1 LDKYNFMKSNILVFF
16 KSFLFILLFSNVS
29 AEEPR
34 FYIPDS
40 PPIAAKAFVL
50 MDHNSGKILAGENE
64 NERRSPASLT
74 KIMTSYV
81 VFKRLKED
89 FISLD
94 DEVKISEKAWKTGGS
109 RSFIEVGKMIK
120 LENLLKGMIIQSGN
134 DASVAL
140 AEHVAGSEGTF
151 VLFMNDY
158 AQEIGMEN
166 SRFENSSGLPHK
178 DQYTTAKDMALLSSA
193 IINEF
198 PDFYEWY
205 GQKEFTYNNIKQIN
219 RNKLLFTDSTVDGLK
234 TGWTQKAGY
243 CLATSAN
250 RVGMR
255 LLSVVL
261 GSSSPAVRTA
271 ETEKLLDYGFRF
283 FETQSVNDISHQV
296 PVYKSKVGNIK
307 VGVADSSYLTLPRN
321 QFKYTTQTINLT
333 GDLIAPI
340 KQGDQVGTLAIS
352 FNDEDIATLP
362 LIALENADEAGFVS
376 KMIDTVKLMFR

>member
-1 LDKYNFMKSNILVFF
+1 MKSNILNLLKTFF
-16 KSFLFILLFSNVS
+16 LVLVFSNLN

-40 PPIAAKAFVL
+40 PPIAAKAYIL
-50 MDHNSGKILAGENE
+50 MDHNSGKILAAENE
-64 NERRSPASLT
+64 NERRAPASLT

-81 VFKRLKED
+81 VFKRLKEE
-89 FISLD
+89 FIYLD

-120 LENLLKGMIIQSGN
+120 LEDLLKGMIIQSGN

-158 AQEIGMEN
+158 AQEIGMIN
-166 SRFENSSGLPHK
+166 TRFENSSGLPHK
-178 DQYTTAKDMALLSSA
+178 DQYTTAKDMAILSSV
-193 IINEF
+193 IIKEF
-198 PDFYEWY
+198 PELYDWY
-205 GQKEFTYNNIKQIN
+205 GLKEFTYNNIKQIN

-255 LLSVVL
+255 LISIVL
-261 GSSSPAVRTA
+261 GSASPAIRTL

-283 FETQSVNDISHQV
+283 FETQSVNDVSHQV
-296 PVYKSKVGNIK
+296 PVFKSKIGNMK

-321 QFKYTTQTINLT
+321 QFKYTTQTIKLS

-340 KQGDQVGTLAIS
+340 NQGDQVGILVIS

-362 LIALENADEAGFVS
+362 LIALENAKEGGFVS

>member
-1 LDKYNFMKSNILVFF
+1 MKSNIFTFL
-16 KSFLFILLFSNVS
+16 KSFFLIFIFSNVN

-40 PPIAAKAFVL
+40 PPIAAKSYVL

-81 VFKRLKED
+81 IFKRLKED

-120 LENLLKGMIIQSGN
+120 LEDLLMGMIIQSGN

-158 AQEIGMEN
+158 AQEIGMTN

-178 DQYTTAKDMALLSSA
+178 DQYTTAKDMALLSSV
-193 IINEF
+193 IIKEF

-234 TGWTQKAGY
+234 TGWTEKAGY
-243 CLATSAN
+243 CLVTSAN
-250 RVGMR
+250 RVDMR
-255 LLSVVL
+255 LISVVL
-261 GSSSPAVRTA
+261 GSASPAIRTA

-296 PVYKSKVGNIK
+296 PVYKSKIGNIK

-321 QFKYTTQTINLT
+321 QFKYTTQIINLE

-340 KQGDQVGTLAIS
+340 NQGDEVGTLAIS

-362 LIALENADEAGFVS
+362 LIALEDANEAGFVS

>member
-1 LDKYNFMKSNILVFF
+1 MKSNILNLLKAFFFVLVFA
-16 KSFLFILLFSNVS
+16 NVN

-40 PPIAAKAFVL
+40 PPIAAKAYVL
-50 MDHNSGKILAGENE
+50 MDHNSGKILAAENE
-64 NERRSPASLT
+64 NERRAPASLT

-81 VFKRLKED
+81 VFKRLKEE

-109 RSFIEVGKMIK
+109 RSFIEVGKMIN
-120 LENLLKGMIIQSGN
+120 LEDLLKGMIIQSGN

-158 AQEIGMEN
+158 AQEIGMIN
-166 SRFENSSGLPHK
+166 TRFENSSGLPHK
-178 DQYTTAKDMALLSSA
+178 DQYTTAKDMAILSSV
-193 IINEF
+193 IIKEF
-198 PDFYEWY
+198 PVLYEWY
-205 GQKEFTYNNIKQIN
+205 GQKEFSYNNIKQIN
-219 RNKLLFTDSTVDGLK
+219 RNKLLFNDATVDGLK
-234 TGWTQKAGY
+234 TGWTEKAGY

-255 LLSVVL
+255 LISIVL
-261 GSSSPAVRTA
+261 GSSSPSVRTA

-296 PVYKSKVGNIK
+296 PVFKSKKGNMK

-321 QFKYTTQTINLT
+321 QFKYTTQTIELS

-340 KQGDQVGTLAIS
+340 NQGEQVGTLAIS

-362 LIALENADEAGFVS
+362 LIALENADEAGFVT

>member
-1 LDKYNFMKSNILVFF
+1 MKSNILNLF
-16 KSFLFILLFSNVS
+16 KSFFLVLVLSNVN

-40 PPIAAKAFVL
+40 PPIAAKAYVL
-50 MDHNSGKILAGENE
+50 MDHNSGKILAAENE
-64 NERRSPASLT
+64 NERRAPASLT

-81 VFKRLKED
+81 VFKRLKEE

-109 RSFIEVGKMIK
+109 RSFIEVDKMIK
-120 LENLLKGMIIQSGN
+120 LEDLLKGMIIQSGN

-158 AQEIGMEN
+158 AQEIGMKN
-166 SRFENSSGLPHK
+166 TRFENSSGLPHK
-178 DQYTTAKDMALLSSA
+178 DQYTTAKDMAILSSV
-193 IINEF
+193 IIKEF
-198 PDFYEWY
+198 PVLYEWY

-219 RNKLLFTDSTVDGLK
+219 RNKLLFNDSTVDGLK
-234 TGWTQKAGY
+234 TGWTEKAGY

-255 LLSVVL
+255 LISIVL
-261 GSSSPAVRTA
+261 GSSSPSMRTA

-283 FETQSVNDISHQV
+283 FETQSINDISHQV
-296 PVYKSKVGNIK
+296 PVFKSKKGNMK

-321 QFKYTTQTINLT
+321 QFKYTTQTIELS

-340 KQGDQVGTLAIS
+340 NQGDQVGTLAIS

-362 LIALENADEAGFVS
+362 LIALENADEAGFVT